1 MGVQVI
7 ATSSYLPTSVITN
20 DDWAKRVDTS
30 DEWIVKRTGIKTRYW
45 AKEQT
50 TSELATI
57 AAKRLV
63 EKSNISPESIEF
75 IIVATMTPDAASP
88 SCASLVQ
95 GAIGH
100 DAFAF
105 DVSAACS
112 GFVFA
117 LSTGLKMLEHGQRKY
132 GIVIGAETMLS
143 SLDWE
148 DRSTAILF
156 GDGAGAVLL
165 QKDEEPFL
173 LAETL
178 QNDGQKSEAF
188 SRWKKNDKS
197 NTFNHDNGWSRR
209 L

>member
-1 MGVQVI
+1 MI

-45 AKEQT
+45 A
-50 TSELATI
+50 SDLATI

-63 EKSNISPESIEF
+63 EKSQINPESIEF

-95 GAIGH
+95 GAIGATN
-100 DAFAF
+100 AFAF

-117 LSTGLKMLEHGQRKY
+117 LSTGLKMLEHGQRIY
-132 GIVIGAETMLS
+132 GIVIGTETRVS
-143 SLDWE
+143 SLDW
-148 DRSTAILF
+148 
-156 GDGAGAVLL
+156 
-165 QKDEEPFL
+165 
-173 LAETL
+173 
-178 QNDGQKSEAF
+178 
-188 SRWKKNDKS
+188 
-197 NTFNHDNGWSRR
+197 
-209 L
+209 

>member
-88 SCASLVQ
+88 SCASLDKEQ
-95 GAIGH
+95 
-100 DAFAF
+100 
-105 DVSAACS
+105 S
-112 GFVFA
+112 
-117 LSTGLKMLEHGQRKY
+117 EQRMHSHL
-132 GIVIGAETMLS
+132 IS
-143 SLDWE
+143 
-148 DRSTAILF
+148 
-156 GDGAGAVLL
+156 VLL
-165 QKDEEPFL
+165 VADLSLPYQ
-173 LAETL
+173 
-178 QNDGQKSEAF
+178 QV
-188 SRWKKNDKS
+188 
-197 NTFNHDNGWSRR
+197 
-209 L
+209 

>member
-75 IIVATMTPDAASP
+75 IIVAISAASFNVLYLPKLILMVP
-88 SCASLVQ
+88 SAYSL
-95 GAIGH
+95 G
-100 DAFAF
+100 
-105 DVSAACS
+105 
-112 GFVFA
+112 
-117 LSTGLKMLEHGQRKY
+117 T
-132 GIVIGAETMLS
+132 
-143 SLDWE
+143 
-148 DRSTAILF
+148 
-156 GDGAGAVLL
+156 
-165 QKDEEPFL
+165 
-173 LAETL
+173 
-178 QNDGQKSEAF
+178 
-188 SRWKKNDKS
+188 
-197 NTFNHDNGWSRR
+197 
-209 L
+209 

>member
-50 TSELATI
+50 TSDLATI

-95 GAIGH
+95 GAIGATN
-100 DAFAF
+100 AFAF

-148 DRSTAILF
+148 TAQRLFSLEMALELFFYKKMKSHFYWRKHYKMMDRNL
-156 GDGAGAVLL
+156 
-165 QKDEEPFL
+165 
-173 LAETL
+173 
-178 QNDGQKSEAF
+178 
-188 SRWKKNDKS
+188 R
-197 NTFNHDNGWSRR
+197 H
-209 L
+209 

>member
-50 TSELATI
+50 TSALATI

-95 GAIGH
+95 GAIGATN
-100 DAFAF
+100 AFAF
-105 DVSAACS
+105 DISA
-112 GFVFA
+112 
-117 LSTGLKMLEHGQRKY
+117 E
-132 GIVIGAETMLS
+132 IGRAH
-143 SLDWE
+143 
-148 DRSTAILF
+148 
-156 GDGAGAVLL
+156 V
-165 QKDEEPFL
+165 
-173 LAETL
+173 
-178 QNDGQKSEAF
+178 
-188 SRWKKNDKS
+188 
-197 NTFNHDNGWSRR
+197 
-209 L
+209 